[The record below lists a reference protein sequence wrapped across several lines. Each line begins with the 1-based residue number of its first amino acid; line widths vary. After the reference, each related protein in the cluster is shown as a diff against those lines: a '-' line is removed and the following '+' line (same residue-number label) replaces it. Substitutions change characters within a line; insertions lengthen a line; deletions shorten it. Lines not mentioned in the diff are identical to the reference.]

1 MLSYNLL
8 SKRFHFKAIIRE
20 PLFHLYYRIRI
31 VQVCQLLKLQGELCF
46 GSIIKCNGIFYHSH
60 INHDSTVV
68 NFLVYVEGNVVE
80 IDFQHNDAIE
90 AALKIIDTLPED
102 MKTEA

>member
-31 VQVCQLLKLQGELCF
+31 LEQIGGMDRIRKTIRSAVPDDGIAEREVNYAEYKQQGE
-46 GSIIKCNGIFYHSH
+46 
-60 INHDSTVV
+60 VR
-68 NFLVYVEGNVVE
+68 
-80 IDFQHNDAIE
+80 
-90 AALKIIDTLPED
+90 P
-102 MKTEA
+102 

>member
-1 MLSYNLL
+1 M
-8 SKRFHFKAIIRE
+8 
-20 PLFHLYYRIRI
+20 
-31 VQVCQLLKLQGELCF
+31 
-46 GSIIKCNGIFYHSH
+46 
-60 INHDSTVV
+60 VV
-68 NFLVYVEGNVVE
+68 NLISEIRVYEGKVVE